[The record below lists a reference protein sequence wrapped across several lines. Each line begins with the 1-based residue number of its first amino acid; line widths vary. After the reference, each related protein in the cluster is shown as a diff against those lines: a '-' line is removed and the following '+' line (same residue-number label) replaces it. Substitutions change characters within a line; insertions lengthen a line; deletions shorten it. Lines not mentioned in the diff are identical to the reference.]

1 VEQILECR
9 KREQPVLCGTVS
21 IEKSEALAA
30 LLQKKKIPHNVLNA
44 RFHEQE
50 AYIIAQAGRPGNVT
64 IATNMAGRSTD
75 IQLGGNLEMRLKADL
90 AENEDPAE
98 REQRAAAIRREIE
111 AAREVVRHGGGLFV
125 IGSERHESRRIA
137 NQLRGRSGRQGDPGA
152 SKFFVSLEDDLMR
165 IFGSERMDSM
175 LQRLGLKEGE
185 AIIHPWVNKALAK
198 AQQKVEARN
207 YDIRKQLLKYDDVM
221 NDQRKV
227 VYEQRREIMN
237 ASDVAATVA
246 DMRNDAIA
254 EAVGLSIAE
263 NALPEQWDVA
273 GLHAE
278 CLRLLALDLP
288 LAEWAKE
295 EGIDRAEVEERI
307 VAAADRKMAEKAAN
321 YGAELMRMA
330 EKSLLLQL
338 LDQTWKDHLLSLDH
352 LRQGINLRAY
362 AQRDPLNEYKREA
375 FELFEAMLVNLRQQ
389 VTSVLSHVE
398 LRLDPPPPPQPAYG
412 EMMFGEPAPFEHE
425 MAFADAAAPAAGN
438 GGSMPAGGG
447 RARQRRA
454 NG

>member
-1 VEQILECR
+1 
-9 KREQPVLCGTVS
+9 
-21 IEKSEALAA
+21 
-30 LLQKKKIPHNVLNA
+30 
-44 RFHEQE
+44 
-50 AYIIAQAGRPGNVT
+50 
-64 IATNMAGRSTD
+64 
-75 IQLGGNLEMRLKADL
+75 
-90 AENEDPAE
+90 
-98 REQRAAAIRREIE
+98 
-111 AAREVVRHGGGLFV
+111 
-125 IGSERHESRRIA
+125 
-137 NQLRGRSGRQGDPGA
+137 
-152 SKFFVSLEDDLMR
+152 MR

-237 ASDVAATVA
+237 APRRRRDDRRHAQRDDRRDGRAGDPGELAAPSNGTSPA
-246 DMRNDAIA
+246 
-254 EAVGLSIAE
+254 
-263 NALPEQWDVA
+263 
-273 GLHAE
+273 LHAE

-295 EGIDRAEVEERI
+295 EGIGGDEIEERI
-307 VAAADRKMAEKAAN
+307 TAAADRKMAEKSAN
-321 YGAELMRMA
+321 YGPELMRMA

-389 VTSVLSHVE
+389 ITSVLSHVE
-398 LRLDPPPPPQPAYG
+398 LRVQPQPAYAMAG
-412 EMMFGEPAPFEHE
+412 GEPEEAMAEEARATGTTGRPLPGRPAPS
-425 MAFADAAAPAAGN
+425 AASP
-438 GGSMPAGGG
+438 
-447 RARQRRA
+447 RQRRRPRRPA
-454 NG
+454 PGRPPRPLGRHPPQRPLPLRLRQEIQALPRPGVSRAWRVGRAGRDRPARPRRSCRNALGSSTPPITLPARRRSERVLARPLSWHGLTRRKSGKR